1 MYGQSLKIRV
11 RLGDICTIFCPGDLE
26 RRVAERGSPFLK
38 FHDNE
43 PAQQVALGAAPM
55 QRECKRFNF
64 PCELTPAFFLLLDL
78 IAMVSSR
85 R

>member
-1 MYGQSLKIRV
+1 MYGQSLKIKM
-11 RLGDICTIFCPGDLE
+11 RLGDIFTIFCPGNLE
-26 RRVAERGSPFLK
+26 RRVAERGSPILK

-43 PAQQVALGAAPM
+43 PAQQVELGAPM

-78 IAMVSSR
+78 IAMV
-85 R
+85 